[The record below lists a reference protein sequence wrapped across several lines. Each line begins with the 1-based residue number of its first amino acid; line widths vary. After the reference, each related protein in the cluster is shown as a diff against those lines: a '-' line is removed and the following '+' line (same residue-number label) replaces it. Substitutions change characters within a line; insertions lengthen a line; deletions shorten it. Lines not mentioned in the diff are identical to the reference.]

1 MQESFTDTIAFNQ
14 LFSGEI
20 VGVIMEFKKKK
31 NSKGGRAAYPTRGE
45 KAAYRGRGQHK
56 GKPSTFRKKKRGGEG
71 EGKGGVI
78 ATEGGRS
85 KCDPESAALRL
96 PHANSTP
103 SAALTND
110 F

>member
-14 LFSGEI
+14 LFSSEI
-20 VGVIMEFKKKK
+20 AGVIMELKKKFK
-31 NSKGGRAAYPTRGE
+31 RQAGERAADPTRGDE
-45 KAAYRGRGQHK
+45 AADRRRGQHK
-56 GKPSTFRKKKRGGEG
+56 AKPSTFRGEK
-71 EGKGGVI
+71 EGKWEEKGSVI